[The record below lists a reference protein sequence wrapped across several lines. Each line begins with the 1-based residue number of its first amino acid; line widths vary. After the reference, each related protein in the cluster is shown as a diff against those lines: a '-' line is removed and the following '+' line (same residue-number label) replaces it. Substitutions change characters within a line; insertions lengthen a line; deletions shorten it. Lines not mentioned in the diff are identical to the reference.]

1 MRSKA
6 FTLIELLV
14 VVAIIGILAAVGVVA
29 YNGYT
34 GAAKSGVTQQLHSS
48 VVKYILAEVT
58 KCDLGIEDKIMNGL
72 PCNTLSAEAVVQH
85 IGSDANLGTVF
96 SDKNAFD
103 LKEFAVKKTGGF
115 LLGQVS
121 MERKSNEI
129 KIYTCYKEGC
139 VWDTFDSKND
149 GKTLK
154 SEIQMEYGIR

>member
-1 MRSKA
+1 MHSRA

-34 GAAKSGVTQQLHSS
+34 GAAKSGVTKQLHSS
-48 VVKYILAEVT
+48 VLKYILAEIT

-72 PCNTLSAEAVVQH
+72 PCNTLSAHAVVRH

-96 SDKNAFD
+96 TDKNAFD
-103 LKEFAVKKTGGF
+103 LKEFAVKNTGGF

-121 MERKSNEI
+121 MERTYN
-129 KIYTCYKEGC
+129 KIRILTCYKDGC
-139 VWDTFDSKND
+139 VWDLTDSRNT